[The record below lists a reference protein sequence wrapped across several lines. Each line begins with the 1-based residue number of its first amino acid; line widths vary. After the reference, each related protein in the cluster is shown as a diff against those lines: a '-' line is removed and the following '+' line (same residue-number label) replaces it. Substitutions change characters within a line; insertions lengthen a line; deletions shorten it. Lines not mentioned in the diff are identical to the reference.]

1 MVIDKFVSEGLKG
14 KSAATVRTYTHALK
28 QFEQWLGEVGTNL
41 NEYSRSDVQQYI
53 DYLKKRKQ
61 SAATVNKVWNAIKK
75 FSKWNKKADTIE
87 EINVIKQQDIKHE
100 APSSLSQRERM
111 RLIREVDRLGNKRD
125 IAIITTLLNTG
136 LRVSELTSLDKSDI
150 ELSERKG
157 SLRVVGKGNKQR
169 TIPLNN
175 ETRRAI
181 NNYLNERSSNDDKAL
196 FLSNRGER
204 ISVRSVQHLV
214 NKFGFNVHQLRHT
227 FITDLVR
234 SGKDIALIQ
243 SLTGHSSADMIL
255 RYSAPS
261 EDDKQAAVED
271 LYK

>member
-1 MVIDKFVSEGLKG
+1 MIDKFVSEGLRG
-14 KSAATVRTYTHALK
+14 KSATTIKTYAHALK
-28 QFEQWLGEVGTNL
+28 QFERWLDGSGTNL

-53 DYLKKRKQ
+53 DYQMKRKQ
-61 SAATVNKVWNAIKK
+61 SAATINKVWNAIKK
-75 FSKWNKKADTIE
+75 FSNWNNKADTIE
-87 EINVIKQQDIKHE
+87 DISVIKQQDIKHE
-100 APSSLSQRERM
+100 APSSLSQNER
-111 RLIREVDRLGNKRD
+111 RGLIREVDRQGNKRD
-125 IAIITTLLNTG
+125 IGIITTLLNTG
-136 LRVSELTSLDKSDI
+136 LRVSELVSLDVSDI
-150 ELSERKG
+150 EITERKG
-157 SLRVVGKGNKQR
+157 SLRVIGKGNKER

-181 NNYLNERSSNDDKAL
+181 EKYLEERSGNDEAAL
-196 FLSNRGER
+196 FISNRGER

-234 SGKDIALIQ
+234 SGKDISLIQ
-243 SLTGHSSADMIL
+243 SLSGHSSADMIL